1 MLQYIVQFS
10 LRFRGVVV
18 ALAGVVLAYGLYV
31 ASNAKLD
38 VFPNFVQPQVVIQ
51 TEAPGLSPEQVE
63 VLVTRPIETTVNG
76 LGDMESLRSESI
88 GGLSIITVIFK
99 EGTEVFRARQMLG
112 EQLSEMTGT
121 LPAGV
126 KTPRM
131 TPLTSSTMDL
141 LKIGLVSDKMSPME
155 LRTFADWTL
164 KPRLLSVPG
173 VAKCNTFG
181 GEVRQLQIQVL
192 PERLLAYNLALSD
205 VLAAAR
211 VSTVVMGAGFIET
224 SNQRITIQTEGQ
236 ALTPEILGEVVVAHT
251 NDLSVRLK
259 DVARVAEGAEIK
271 FGDCV
276 IMGRWG
282 VLLTMNS
289 QYGANTMEVTKALE
303 AALDEMKPLLDK
315 EGIKLYPRL
324 HRPATFIEAALKN
337 MKHSLVLGGILVA
350 VVLFLL
356 LGSVRTAC
364 ISLVAIP
371 MSLLTAVI
379 VLEKFGITI
388 NTITLGGL
396 VIALGSVVDDSIIDV
411 ENILRRLRE
420 FRAKNSAAK
429 QPLTPA
435 LSPSEGE
442 RENII
447 QAQKGIQSD
456 TAISSSVEPATEN
469 PSERE
474 KNSNSLKTMS
484 PLPRRGGE
492 GQGEGDVRGASKGE
506 IFHVIL
512 NASLEVRSAIV
523 FATFIVAL
531 VFLPVLTLTGLQGSF
546 FAPLALSY
554 LLAILASL
562 AVALTLT
569 PALAYLFFDKGAV
582 KTDEPRLQH
591 WLKACYRR
599 TLGFVTRWPRIIMA
613 VVAAICLGTLALL
626 PHGGEFLPE
635 FREGHFVLQV
645 FTTPGTSLPE
655 MLRLGTK
662 ISKELLKNEHIATVE
677 QQVGRA
683 ELGEDP
689 WGPHRSEFHVDL
701 KPMSGEGEGKMS
713 DEIRAVL
720 KTFPGIQFEV
730 LTFLGDRIGETI
742 SGETAP
748 VVVNIFGDDLDV
760 LDAKARE
767 VATVLNTVPGH
778 ADVQVKSP
786 PGAPRMVVRLRPD
799 RMTQFGFRPV
809 EVLEAIQTSYQGEV
823 VAQTHLASQAAD
835 VAVIFDEKDRRDPE
849 AIGSLLLRSPQG
861 TLLPLRELAEIYPA
875 SGRFSIMHEGARRRQ
890 TVTGATSGRDVSSF
904 VEEAKK
910 QIAAKVSFPA
920 GTYARFS
927 GAAQAKE
934 KAQRELL
941 FHSAIATVG
950 ILLLLTIVFPNWRNL
965 MLLLVNIPFALVG
978 GVLAV
983 WLNNILSSG
992 DSGLTIGSLVGF
1004 VTLFGITMRN
1014 SIMMISHFEH
1024 LVKVEGMTWGMEAAM
1039 RGASER
1045 LMPILMTATVTG
1057 LGLLPLALGSGE
1069 AGREIEGPMAI
1080 VILGGL
1086 VTSTILNLLV
1096 LPSLALRFGRFSPA
1110 ILPPE
1115 EPGAARV

>member
-1 MLQYIVQFS
+1 MLQSIIQFS
-10 LRFRGVVV
+10 LRFRGVVIT
-18 ALAGVVLAYGLYV
+18 LACVLLGYGIYI
-31 ASNAKLD
+31 AKNAKLD
-38 VFPNFVQPQVVIQ
+38 VFPNFVQPQVVVQ

-63 VLVTRPIETTVNG
+63 LLVTRPIETTVNG

-88 GGLSIITVIFK
+88 GGLSIITVVFK
-99 EGTEVFRARQMLG
+99 EGTDVFRARPMLSEQLG
-112 EQLSEMTGT
+112 EMAGT

-126 KTPRM
+126 ETPRL

-141 LKIGLVSDKMSPME
+141 LKIGLVSDKLSPME

-164 KPRLLSVPG
+164 RPRLLSVPG

-192 PERLLAYNLALSD
+192 PERLLAYHLALSD

-211 VSTVVMGAGFIET
+211 NSTAVMGAGFIET

-236 ALTPEILGEVVVAHT
+236 SLTAEALGEVVIRHT
-251 NDLSVRLK
+251 NHFSVRLK
-259 DVARVAEGAEIK
+259 DVARVVEGGEIK
-271 FGDCV
+271 FGDSL
-276 IMGRWG
+276 IMGKPG
-282 VLLTMNS
+282 VLMTMSS

-303 AALDEMKPLLDK
+303 EALDEMKPVFAQQ
-315 EGIKLYPRL
+315 GIKLYPRL
-324 HRPATFIEAALKN
+324 HRPATFIETALNN
-337 MKHSLVLGGILVA
+337 MKHSLVLGAILVA

-371 MSLLTAVI
+371 MSLLAAVI
-379 VLEKFGITI
+379 VMEKFGITI

-420 FRAKNSAAK
+420 FHAKQSGAAK
-429 QPLTPA
+429 PLTPA

-442 RENII
+442 RENFNPPVG
-447 QAQKGIQSD
+447 KGDSVQTLQS
-456 TAISSSVEPATEN
+456 TASVS
-469 PSERE
+469 PSPPT
-474 KNSNSLKTMS
+474 KSDGV
-484 PLPRRGGE
+484 GGE
-492 GQGEGDVRGASKGE
+492 GRGEVGRESNVFQIILHAS
-506 IFHVIL
+506 I
-512 NASLEVRSAIV
+512 EVRSAIV
-523 FATFIVAL
+523 FATFVVAL

-554 LLAILASL
+554 LLAVMASL
-562 AVALTLT
+562 VVALTLT
-569 PALAYLFFDKGAV
+569 PALSYLLFDKGV
-582 KTDEPRLQH
+582 SQTEEPRVQR
-591 WLKACYRR
+591 WLKAGYAR
-599 TLGFVTRWPRIIMA
+599 TLRFVTEWPRIIILA
-613 VVAAICLGTLALL
+613 VATICLGALAIL

-645 FTTPGTSLPE
+645 FTKPGTALPE
-655 MLRLGTK
+655 MLRLGEK
-662 ISKELLKNEHIATVE
+662 ISRELLKNERIATVE
-677 QQVGRA
+677 QQIGRA

-701 KPMSGEGEGKMS
+701 KPMSGEEEEKMA
-713 DEIRAVL
+713 DEIRDIL
-720 KTFPGIQFEV
+720 KSFPGIQFEV

-748 VVVNIFGDDLDV
+748 VVVNIFGDDLDM

-767 VATVLNTVPGH
+767 VANVLNTVPGH

-786 PGAPRMVVRLRPD
+786 PGEPRMVVRLRSD
-799 RMTQFGFRPV
+799 RMTQFGFRPA
-809 EVLEAIQTSYQGEV
+809 EILEAIRVSYQGEV
-823 VAQTHLASQAAD
+823 VAQTHLANRAAD
-835 VAVIFDEKDRRDPE
+835 VAVILDANDRQDPD
-849 AIGSLLLRSPQG
+849 AIGSLMLRSPEG
-861 TLLPLRELAEIYPA
+861 TLMPLRELAEVYPA

-890 TVTGATSGRDVSSF
+890 TVTCATTGRDVSSF
-904 VEEAKK
+904 VDEAKK
-910 QIAAKVSFPA
+910 QIASKINFPD
-920 GTYARFS
+920 GTYPVFS
-927 GAAQAKE
+927 GVAQAKE

-941 FHSAIATVG
+941 VHSAIAVVG

-965 MLLLVNIPFALVG
+965 MLLLINVPFALVG
-978 GVLAV
+978 GVLAI
-983 WLNNILSSG
+983 WLSNLLAPGESA
-992 DSGLTIGSLVGF
+992 LTIGSLVGF

-1024 LVKVEGMTWGMEAAM
+1024 LVKEEGMTWGLEAAM
-1039 RGASER
+1039 RGSSER

-1057 LGLLPLALGSGE
+1057 LGLLPLAMGSGE

-1086 VTSTILNLLV
+1086 ITSTVLNLLV
-1096 LPSLALRFGRFSPA
+1096 LPTLALRFGKFGIESPA
-1110 ILPPE
+1110 SPDSVAPQ
-1115 EPGAARV
+1115 ASV